1 MIERERERPALRL
14 EAERLSALTLF
25 NFYKSHFDRIANQAG
40 HVTNIE
46 PLHQLRA
53 VRFDSL
59 PADVQAVTDIF
70 GAEAFGDEGQN
81 LSLPGSENGNRRS
94 LFGRSFAVFQ
104 QGLP

>member
-1 MIERERERPALRL
+1 MIERERPALRL

-25 NFYKSHFDRIANQAG
+25 NFYKSNSNRIANQAG

-59 PADVQAVTDIF
+59 PTDVQAATDIF
-70 GAEAFGDEGQN
+70 GVEALGDESQY
-81 LSLPGSENGNRRS
+81 LALPGSDNGNGRS
-94 LFGRSFAVFQ
+94 LFGRSLAVFQ
-104 QGLP
+104 QGFP